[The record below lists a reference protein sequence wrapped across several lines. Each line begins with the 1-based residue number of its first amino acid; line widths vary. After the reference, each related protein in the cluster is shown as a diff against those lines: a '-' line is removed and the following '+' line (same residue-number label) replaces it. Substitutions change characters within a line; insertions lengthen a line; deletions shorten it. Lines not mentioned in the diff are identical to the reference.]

1 MTAMLPSENSGNN
14 GKNQEPGSRENERP
28 YGANGRRKDQ
38 HIPTVEECLAALM
51 QLNAAVALGIF
62 VPSQANAI
70 RANYT
75 EILRHHQKMSG
86 NADRKGIATA
96 DVMELMRKDPKILSI
111 VTPFLSDEQVAMIM
125 KNSGRTDGQA

>member
-1 MTAMLPSENSGNN
+1 MLPSENSGDN
-14 GKNQEPGSRENERP
+14 GKNQEKGSRENERS
-28 YGANGRRKDQ
+28 YGANGRRKDHQ
-38 HIPTVEECLAALM
+38 IPTVEECLAALM

-75 EILRHHQKMSG
+75 EILRHHQKTSG

-96 DVMELMRKDPKILSI
+96 DVMELMRKDPKVLSI